1 MKKHLLRIT
10 SNTEIARN
18 IFEMKLTGSGV
29 SLMTAPGQF
38 LHVSVGK
45 DTSKL
50 LRRPLSICDVDL
62 EREEV
67 TLLYRAQ
74 GDGTKQLS
82 QKNNG
87 EMVDVLGPLGNGF
100 NLDTVDQNKSALLI
114 GGGIGVPPLYYLG
127 KQLKNSG
134 VQVTFILGYQSKEDS
149 FYVEKFQEI
158 GETIVTTV
166 DGSQGQ
172 KGFVTDAM
180 EPCLENEP
188 VIYSVGPGVMLK
200 AVEERAGG
208 LDGYLS
214 LEERM
219 GCGIGA
225 CFACVCPTET
235 RQSGYVKICSDGPVF
250 KMGEVVL

>member
-1 MKKHLLRIT
+1 MMKLLLQVT

-18 IFEMKLTGSGV
+18 IFEMKLTGPGV
-29 SLMTAPGQF
+29 GSMTTPGQF
-38 LHVSVGK
+38 LHVSVGNH
-45 DTSKL
+45 TSKL
-50 LRRPLSICDVDL
+50 LRRPLSICNVDL

-82 QKNNG
+82 EKQNG
-87 EMVDVLGPLGNGF
+87 DIVDVLGPLGNGF
-100 NLDTVDQNKSALLI
+100 DMDEVDVKSRALLV

-127 KQLKNSG
+127 KQLKNTG
-134 VQVTFILGYQSKEDS
+134 VEVTFILGYQSLEDS
-149 FYVEKFQEI
+149 FYVEKFKEI

-166 DGSQGQ
+166 DGSLGI

-180 EPCLENEP
+180 ERFLIDAP
-188 VIYSVGPGVMLK
+188 VIYSVGPAVMLK
-200 AVEERAGG
+200 AVEERAGS
-208 LDGYLS
+208 LNGYLS

-235 RQSGYVKICSDGPVF
+235 RKSGYVKICSDGPVF